1 LILPSRINH
10 ISKQEIVREEE
21 MEHKAQPPDR
31 PLVGLNENNAKFDYI
46 AEHVASVQVRL
57 KSPAKYQNNS
67 QHFKD

>member
-1 LILPSRINH
+1 
-10 ISKQEIVREEE
+10 VREEE
-21 MEHKAQPPDR
+21 MEHTAQPPDR